1 MRANIARLI
10 HDVDKL
16 KSTNFSMLFGNMD
29 LPEVPSTYISTIS
42 EVPPITTIRN
52 AVITDDDVDSYAY
65 EIHKEAGP

>member
-1 MRANIARLI
+1 
-10 HDVDKL
+10 
-16 KSTNFSMLFGNMD
+16 MLFGNMD

-52 AVITDDDVDSYAY
+52 AVITDDDVDSYAC